1 MLVKGDAQLGDFTS
15 GAMAL
20 AMLAAL
26 VLAAGGAKLAMTREN
41 RLRGLLMIGAATVLV
56 GNVLIWTL

>member
-1 MLVKGDAQLGDFTS
+1 MGDFTS

-20 AMLAAL
+20 AMLAAF
-26 VLAAGGAKLAMTREN
+26 VLAAGGVKLAMTREN
-41 RLRGLLMIGAATVLV
+41 RLRGLLMIAAAVVLV